1 MFIFTES
8 RLLHVHAQTT
18 VLTPFEQNLD
28 RIKRA
33 TVLVYLAQETRD
45 DLQIICVG
53 SGTLVSRRGLIL
65 TNAHHTVPNDAC
77 NGNTIIIA
85 LSLSTEQA
93 PIPLYRAEVAQANE
107 GLDLAVLQITQS
119 NDGRTVDLDTLSL
132 PFC

>member
-1 MFIFTES
+1 MSRLLHCYALLILSICMFIFTES

-85 LSLSTEQA
+85 PAL
-93 PIPLYRAEVAQANE
+93 
-107 GLDLAVLQITQS
+107 LDLP
-119 NDGRTVDLDTLSL
+119 GR
-132 PFC
+132 PY